1 MNFFSRCFFW
11 LLVWKLSISFQPFRS
26 VVGDLIEFLE
36 MDFGRAREV
45 TRIIIRSA
53 SDDKVDKLK
62 AGTFKFFKGQET
74 ADLPFEFT
82 TEDTCAIHII
92 LSRSTDP
99 LHAISLETDKIRMNI
114 DPGFHSVTK
123 SRTGFKIDV
132 FLKELTLVPPPDSNT
147 NSTSSS

>member
-1 MNFFSRCFFW
+1 MLFLIFES
-11 LLVWKLSISFQPFRS
+11 LVSFQPFRS
-26 VVGDLIEFLE
+26 VVGDLIEYLE

-62 AGTFKFFKGQET
+62 AGTFKFFKGQES

-82 TEDTCAIHII
+82 TENTFAIHII

-132 FLKELTLVPPPDSNT
+132 FLKELTLVPPPSNT
-147 NSTSSS
+147 NSTSSQD